1 MIATD
6 QNIDKTIDD
15 LLEVLDTDS
24 RLIQQSLLRLDEM
37 RSLVIRR
44 DEQGLSRLLDTIQ
57 AEAAEYQ
64 RNESRRTTLRRKIA
78 DAFAGDPKQV
88 TLSWLQSVLPPTKSS
103 LLAERKT
110 TLKALTDS
118 LKTEYA
124 KAAMLLAD
132 CARFNRLLLTSII
145 EFGRTHACTYN
156 PDGSAKTQSSAGLVN
171 LQF

>member
-1 MIATD
+1 
-6 QNIDKTIDD
+6 
-15 LLEVLDTDS
+15 
-24 RLIQQSLLRLDEM
+24 M

-124 KAAMLLAD
+124 KAAMLLEIVPG
-132 CARFNRLLLTSII
+132 SI
-145 EFGRTHACTYN
+145 ACC
-156 PDGSAKTQSSAGLVN
+156 
-171 LQF
+171 